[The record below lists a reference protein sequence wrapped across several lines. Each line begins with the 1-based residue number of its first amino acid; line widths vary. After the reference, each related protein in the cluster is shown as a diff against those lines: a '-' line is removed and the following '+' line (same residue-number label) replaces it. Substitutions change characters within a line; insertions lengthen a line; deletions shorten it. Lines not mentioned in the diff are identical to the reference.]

1 MDLLDAL
8 DAAINEFGA
17 RLALVRTDEWCRP
30 TPCPGWDVRYL
41 VAHVVGGNRFAGHVL
56 GGMTAAA
63 AIDAVMSSPQL
74 EDDPM
79 ASWVTSS
86 SAQRAAFSAAGVL
99 EQRVDHPLGVLSG
112 FEFLQFRVFDIAV
125 HAWDLAQAIGVDD
138 SLPAELVEAVLAIVE
153 NGPPGMGFDIVAM
166 SGAGPMASR
175 QQRLL
180 ALAGRN
186 SVG

>member
-1 MDLLDAL
+1 M
-8 DAAINEFGA
+8 
-17 RLALVRTDEWCRP
+17 
-30 TPCPGWDVRYL
+30 RYL

-74 EDDPM
+74 GDDPM
-79 ASWVTSS
+79 DSWVTSS
-86 SAQRAAFSAAGVL
+86 SAQRRAFSAGGAL

-125 HAWDLAQAIGVDD
+125 HACDLAQAIDVDD
-138 SLPAELVEAVLAIVE
+138 SLAVDLVEAVLVIVE
-153 NGPPGMGFDIVAM
+153 NGPPGMGFDIMAM
-166 SGAGPMASR
+166 DGADPTASR

-186 SVG
+186 GAR